1 MGEVVLLALG
11 LALDCTAVAA
21 ATGVAVARVRLRDA
35 LKMATIF
42 GTMQALLGSLGW
54 IGGVGVTRFIAAWDH
69 WVAFGLLVLI
79 GGKMVVEGL
88 REEPEDEDVEEEAA
102 SFRLS
107 RLLLLGLATSIDS
120 AAVGITLPLLEF
132 PIGLAIAI
140 IGAASFV
147 LTIVALYLAD
157 RVAGRFSERL

>member
-1 MGEVVLLALG
+1 
-11 LALDCTAVAA
+11 
-21 ATGVAVARVRLRDA
+21 
-35 LKMATIF
+35 
-42 GTMQALLGSLGW
+42 
-54 IGGVGVTRFIAAWDH
+54 
-69 WVAFGLLVLI
+69 
-79 GGKMVVEGL
+79 MVMEGL

-157 RVAGRFSERL
+157 RVAGRFSERLEVAGGLVLVGIGVKILVEHLRGGG